1 MSNVRSYNNVAMVTD
16 TGLKKKINYELIV
29 REFIIKIF
37 RDCTYGK
44 RNQRLEVLQLCAYGQ
59 PYNLSQLFWF
69 CIVII

>member
-1 MSNVRSYNNVAMVTD
+1 MRFFY
-16 TGLKKKINYELIV
+16 KLIV
-29 REFIIKIF
+29 REFIIKSF